1 MCYSVTRTGYD
12 HIMKQ
17 QKRVISMLVLLST
30 ILIVYELLLTWRR
43 TPLAT
48 IHTEQKHILNNPGYQ
63 PVGRRTLRQLLED
76 KDITQ
81 LPVKIVTDCRDS
93 NSHHMTYSKYR
104 NQAKKNQNQDTI
116 VESKSSS
123 NRELQEEPHQYGDHV
138 FCLDETQLYR
148 DSQEQYG
155 VRFDQLTD
163 TQKKATIVRAVLKNL
178 EHQNQIEVRDKLK
191 HEYLDRTNH
200 YVHFTEKPDELVLKP
215 AKLESEKRH
224 SEEFGGLNQELG
236 VNGVKRRR
244 TEARVLNDAVEG
256 GRFKGRLV
264 QPTDVGVS

>member
-30 ILIVYELLLTWRR
+30 ILIVYELLLTWRQ

-104 NQAKKNQNQDTI
+104 NQAEKNRNQDTI

-123 NRELQEEPHQYGDHV
+123 NRELNQIQEESHQHGDHV
-138 FCLDETQLYR
+138 FCLDENQLYR
-148 DSQEQYG
+148 DSREQYG

-163 TQKKATIVRAVLKNL
+163 TQKKATIVRAVLRNL

-191 HEYLDRTNH
+191 HDYLDRTNH
-200 YVHFTEKPDELVLKP
+200 YVEKYFTEAPDELVLKP
-215 AKLESEKRH
+215 GKLELEKRH
-224 SEEFGGLNQELG
+224 SEELGGLNQELG
-236 VNGVKRRR
+236 VNGVKRR
-244 TEARVLNDAVEG
+244 NGAVEG

-264 QPTDVGVS
+264 QPADVGVS